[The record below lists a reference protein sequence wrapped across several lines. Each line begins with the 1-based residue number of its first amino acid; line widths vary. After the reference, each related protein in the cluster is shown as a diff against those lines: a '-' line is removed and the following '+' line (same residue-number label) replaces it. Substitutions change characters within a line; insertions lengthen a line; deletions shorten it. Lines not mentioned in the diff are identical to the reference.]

1 MLSMR
6 KGYLQ
11 IDEALNLFLTARA
24 PSGKNPKNPLGIAL
38 AFRYSNNATNSQA
51 NEQAEEEIYRIKL
64 VINNLIQFFRNE
76 FYVKSFGKKTLKYC
90 RFHST
95 HANC

>member
-1 MLSMR
+1 MLR
-6 KGYLQ
+6 LRRGYQKLE
-11 IDEALNLFLTARA
+11 EALDLFLTHRA
-24 PSGKNPKNPLGIAL
+24 PSGKHPKNLPGIAL

-51 NEQAEEEIYRIKL
+51 NEQADEEIYRIKL

-90 RFHST
+90 RFDST
-95 HANC
+95 HSNC